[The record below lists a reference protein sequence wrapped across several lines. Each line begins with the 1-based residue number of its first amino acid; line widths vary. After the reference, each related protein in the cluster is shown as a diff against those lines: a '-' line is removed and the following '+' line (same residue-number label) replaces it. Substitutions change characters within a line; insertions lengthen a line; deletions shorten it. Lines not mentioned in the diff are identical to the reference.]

1 LNRLTNRIAIANAL
15 MVGAL
20 LSAGCPNGA
29 TPGATIKTVNV
40 PKSDRGNQP
49 GTGAN
54 PGASKTPAPTLPGQD
69 PGPTPTLP
77 TLPVATPP
85 VELPPLLPGVAFL
98 GGSVTAPSIIS
109 NAGGSI
115 ISNNGSAIISNNGSG
130 IISNNGGAI
139 ISNAGGSIISNNG
152 GAYRI
157 QDASGDERTL
167 TNVFLYLTDRD
178 ERFFRNNNNSSI
190 FTATTDAAGN
200 YRFDVAANS
209 GFPLNKDV
217 VVNALINGN
226 LRMTGYMVPIDGENQ
241 LKLNLATTV
250 TTEFLRGE
258 AYRSG
263 KSLRAFDKALFYQTV
278 AQTQQAITT
287 GDIEAV
293 KTVTNGT
300 ATRQVGVFD
309 LRLDHVFNLRNQYAV
324 AISALDKA
332 KTSVS
337 RMAAVK
343 AISDNWK
350 SLFGYRPTAVTTLI
364 GNGQTAKVNPA
375 WTPSYSAAI
384 GGMTGDHRLTT
395 TDLAGPQIPMGYTY
409 GVANAKRGDVFIA
422 GFSEDRNSGY
432 IRWIKPNGT
441 ISSIW
446 LPSFN
451 IVAPVGIC
459 VESEPTDPPNVP
471 GKLLVVDNYLHQV
484 VRVPIVDEPW
494 TYVDGD
500 GYIYE
505 EHMMELVAGESTHV
519 FSESWNPDHPN
530 LVDVK
535 RDPVTK
541 APLDSNGAP
550 IANYDHYEHHRMK
563 VPLVPYSP
571 AAPESSRWRLWDEGE
586 RVYREGNA
594 ADASTPYPDA
604 VSTGVIHLAGTPVTN
619 PARYAHLNSPQ
630 DVEIDDLG
638 NIYIAD
644 RGNHRVRMIPK
655 VAGNYFGYR
664 APVDANNDGLPD
676 RDGSGKMILGAAV
689 TMQPGCI
696 YTIAGDP
703 KWDTTRTT
711 DLGGYWVGE
720 YLDSDNTAG
729 GSAQSAHLDQPYSL
743 AWDNTKKVLY
753 VSDFDNQRVR
763 AIARGSDGPTGMA
776 AGAIWTAAGKPLGGQ
791 RGTTDRD
798 YAPADLTGGQT
809 GGDGG
814 QANQAQLSFPR
825 GIAVD
830 GQGRLYINDER
841 SGRIRMVNTDGV
853 ISTIAGRPHNPVNPP
868 LTDNIDDGDAIN
880 YADLWDLE
888 FIDVDKDG
896 NVIFSDLRHRRA
908 RKLWRQWE

>member
-15 MVGAL
+15 LVGAL

-40 PKSDRGNQP
+40 PKTDRGNQP

-139 ISNAGGSIISNNG
+139 ISNNGGAIISNNG
-152 GAYRI
+152 GAYRVM
-157 QDASGDERTL
+157 DASGDERTL

-178 ERFFRNNNNSSI
+178 ERFFRNNNTSSI

-278 AQTQQAITT
+278 ALTQQAMST

-293 KTVTNGT
+293 KTITNGT

-309 LRLDHVFNLRNQYAV
+309 LRLDHVFNLRNQYVV
-324 AISALDKA
+324 AISALDQL
-332 KTSVS
+332 KTSAS
-337 RMAAVK
+337 KLAAVR
-343 AISDNWK
+343 AISDKWK
-350 SLFGYRPTAVTTLI
+350 ALFGYRPTAVTTLI

-384 GGMTGDHRLTT
+384 GGVAGDHRLTA
-395 TDLAGPQIPMGYTY
+395 TDLPGPQIPMGYTY
-409 GVANAKRGDVFIA
+409 GVATSKQGHVFVA
-422 GFSEDRNSGY
+422 GFSEERNSGY

-451 IVAPVGIC
+451 IVAPVGLC
-459 VESEPTDPPNVP
+459 VESEPTDPPAAP
-471 GKLLVVDNYLHQV
+471 GTLLVVDNYLNQV
-484 VRVPIVDEPW
+484 VRVPIVDVPW

-505 EHMMELVAGESTHV
+505 EHMMQVVAGESTPV
-519 FSESWNPDHPN
+519 FSESYNPDHPN

-535 RDPVTK
+535 RDGAGV
-541 APLDSNGAP
+541 PLDSSNNP
-550 IANYDHYEHHRMK
+550 IANYDAYDHYRDK
-563 VPLVPYSP
+563 VPLVPYDSAVQ
-571 AAPESSRWRLWDEGE
+571 AASRWRLADEGA
-586 RVYREGNA
+586 RKYVAGNA
-594 ADASTPYPDA
+594 AADGTPYPDA
-604 VSTGVIHLAGTPVTN
+604 VSSGVTHMKDDLVPN
-619 PARYAHLNSPQ
+619 PARYAFLNSPM
-630 DVEIDDLG
+630 DVEVDGLG

-644 RGNHRVRMIPK
+644 RGNHRIRMIPK

-676 RDGSGKMILGAAV
+676 RDGSGRMILSAAPTV
-689 TMQPGCI
+689 MQAGCI

-703 KWDTTRTT
+703 KWDNARTT
-711 DLGGYWVGE
+711 DLGGFWVGE
-720 YLDSDNTAG
+720 YLNSDSTATG
-729 GSAQSAHLDQPYSL
+729 AAQNAHLDQPYSL
-743 AWDNTKKVLY
+743 AWDENKKVLY
-753 VSDFDNQRVR
+753 VSDFDNQRIR
-763 AIARGSDGPTGMA
+763 AISRAT
-776 AGAIWTAAGKPLGGQ
+776 GAISTAAGNPLGGQ
-791 RGTTDRD
+791 RGTTDLD

-841 SGRIRMVNTDGV
+841 SGRIRMVNADGV

-888 FIDVDKDG
+888 FLDVDKDG